1 MVSFSSASASEDQV
15 ESEFEA
21 FKAELKL
28 LKELKAGNGAAGN
41 GSQKNAPKRDLRPNE
56 RAERV

>member
-1 MVSFSSASASEDQV
+1 MVSFSSAAEDQV

-41 GSQKNAPKRDLRPNE
+41 GSQKNAPKRERDLRPNE

>member
-1 MVSFSSASASEDQV
+1 MVSETMVSFSSASASEDQV

-28 LKELKAGNGAAGN
+28 LKELKAGNG
-41 GSQKNAPKRDLRPNE
+41 SQKNAPKRDLRPNE